1 MYGLKAISAYNGWA
15 MAVAGPLIVMSG
27 LAILAFL
34 ISQLHKVVAILE
46 RPEEKQRE
54 MDLLAAQ
61 AGAEDKQKV
70 MAPDR
75 LPSDINETA
84 TIYQPLIDRLEQPFE
99 LKELYGIAQQNNF
112 PHPYL
117 TITSLRV
124 AGILVNVGG
133 GLFTWSQP
141 PPE

>member
-15 MAVAGPLIVMSG
+15 MAIAGPLIVMSG

-46 RPEEKQRE
+46 RPEEKRRE
-54 MDLLAAQ
+54 MEALAAQ
-61 AGAEDKQKV
+61 AEAEDKQKV

-75 LPSDINETA
+75 LPSDISETA
-84 TIYQPLIDRLEQPFE
+84 TIYQPLIDQIEQPFQ
-99 LKELYGIAQQNNF
+99 LKTLYEIAQKNNF

-117 TITSLRV
+117 TITSFRE
-124 AGILVNVGG
+124 ADILVNVGE
-133 GLFTWSQP
+133 GLFTWNQ
-141 PPE
+141 

>member
-1 MYGLKAISAYNGWA
+1 

-61 AGAEDKQKV
+61 AEAEDKQKV

-84 TIYQPLIDRLEQPFE
+84 LIYQPLIDRLKQPFE
-99 LKELYGIAQQNNF
+99 LKELYGIAQQNHF

-117 TITSLRV
+117 TITRFRE
-124 AGILVNVGG
+124 AGILLNAGE

-141 PPE
+141 PSE